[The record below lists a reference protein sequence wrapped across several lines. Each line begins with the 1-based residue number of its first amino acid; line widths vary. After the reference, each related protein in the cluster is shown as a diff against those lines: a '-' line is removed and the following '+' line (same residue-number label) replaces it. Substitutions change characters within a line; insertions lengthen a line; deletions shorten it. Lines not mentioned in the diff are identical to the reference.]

1 MMFFIPMTSAIY
13 EDCSIYGTCE
23 PVANIKDYFTQLV
36 DTPSTYTG
44 AGGQCVKVDS
54 GESGL
59 EFGSCGSGGG
69 GLEAS
74 GVYLYNDS
82 TTLYFNDTYAGENLA
97 VNSSDYWDG
106 LNSFNTTQMENNGG
120 ILSILSSWIT
130 SFSLSDFIN
139 DLGLSDFTDDV
150 TNLNSFYNK
159 TETNDI
165 FETHNN
171 SAIEL
176 VCSRQTINNDGFLH
190 MGNVLTGQRR
200 GYVALCNGSITGL
213 SLTTQVGTVA
223 VGSGPDWSFNFTARI
238 GNVDQTGFEVAN
250 LSTGENVLNWT
261 RLTEGDYPFT
271 EGQIIQCYS
280 DEKAGTGASA
290 SLTKTH
296 FVIEAKY
303 TGC

>member
-23 PVANIKDYFTQLV
+23 PVANIKDYFTQLK

-59 EFGSCGSGGG
+59 EFGSCGGAGG

-82 TTLYFNDTYAGENLA
+82 TTIYFNDTYAGENLA

-120 ILSILSSWIT
+120 ILTILSSWIG

-159 TETNDI
+159 TETDDI
-165 FETHNN
+165 FEKHNN

-176 VCSRQTINNDGFLH
+176 ICSRPTISSDGFLH
-190 MGNVLTGQRR
+190 IGNVLTGADR
-200 GYVALCNGSITGL
+200 GYVTLCSGSITGL
-213 SLTTQVGTVA
+213 SLTTKVNTLAIGTGV
-223 VGSGPDWSFNFTARI
+223 DWSHNFTARI
-238 GNVDQTGFEVAN
+238 GNVDQVGFEVAN
-250 LSTGENVLNWT
+250 LSVGSIVKNWT
-261 RLTEGDYPFT
+261 KLAEGEYPFDA
-271 EGQIIQCYS
+271 GQIIQCYS
-280 DEKAGTGASA
+280 DEKAGTGAAA